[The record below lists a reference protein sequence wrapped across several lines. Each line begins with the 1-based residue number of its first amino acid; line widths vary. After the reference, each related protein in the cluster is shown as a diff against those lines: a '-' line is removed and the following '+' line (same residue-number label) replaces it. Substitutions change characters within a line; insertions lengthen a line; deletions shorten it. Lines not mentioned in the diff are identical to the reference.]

1 MAWWEDRICNG
12 LARAGGG
19 SLTQRDI
26 ERILAHDITICADSR
41 RATED
46 DLWPGIWALA
56 ATLSRQFTGT
66 IYLSTGLDK
75 PLPAPGPLSSRCVF
89 TDHPPSCQLVVG
101 LGQTPI
107 SSSYVSLWGD
117 ARGNKISLGHNI
129 PGETASPISA
139 FALAGYLSF
148 ALMASAAGF
157 APYKERF
164 CQCTLEIGPA
174 NVSVVDMTGERL
186 AILGLGHLG
195 NAYLALLYFMTRRH
209 GNQPKLFL
217 LDRGEDGGRLEKANW
232 KTHILLDETADWE
245 GLLKT
250 DVISTHL
257 KALGLPADTDSQ
269 TLNWG
274 WKKPATHPQLA
285 LMGFDSF
292 DARRRAIDGGY
303 EWLVDAGIG
312 VRFDC
317 PRITWHSLPP
327 DNQLGKRL
335 FNEGMASKNLEI
347 SSDSLLAKSLDDPQ
361 NPCGWVTSFHGI
373 SAAAPSMGIVA
384 AAYAWTEVLKV
395 WAGERQFMKGSAYLW
410 SPGIPPSIERT

>member
-1 MAWWEDRICNG
+1 
-12 LARAGGG
+12 
-19 SLTQRDI
+19 
-26 ERILAHDITICADSR
+26 
-41 RATED
+41 
-46 DLWPGIWALA
+46 
-56 ATLSRQFTGT
+56 
-66 IYLSTGLDK
+66 
-75 PLPAPGPLSSRCVF
+75 
-89 TDHPPSCQLVVG
+89 
-101 LGQTPI
+101 
-107 SSSYVSLWGD
+107 VSLWGD
-117 ARGNKISLGHNI
+117 ARDNKISLGHNI
-129 PGETASPISA
+129 PGEAASPISA

-157 APYKERF
+157 APHKKRF
-164 CQCTLEIGPA
+164 CQSILEIGPA
-174 NVSVVDMTGERL
+174 NISAVDMTGKEL

-209 GNQPKLFL
+209 GNRPKLFL
-217 LDRGEDGGRLEKANW
+217 LDRGKDGGRLEKANW

-250 DVISTHL
+250 DVISAHL
-257 KALGLPADTDSQ
+257 ETLGLPADTDSQ

-292 DARRRAIDGGY
+292 DTRRMAIDGGY
-303 EWLVDAGIG
+303 DWLIDAGIG
-312 VRFDC
+312 LRFDC

-335 FNEGMASKNLEI
+335 FNDGTASKNLKI

-361 NPCGWVTSFHGI
+361 DPCGWVTSFHGI

-384 AAYAWTEVLKV
+384 AAYAWPEILKV
-395 WAGERQFMKGSAYLW
+395 WAGKRQLTKGSAYLW
-410 SPGIPPSIERT
+410 SPGIPPSIERA